1 MLPVLNGV
9 YQKRYIP
16 FCFTITHPFLSTLLY
31 RNDICAPEW
40 ITFKSMSL
48 RPKEE
53 LTESEVQK
61 GLKMVIWDGLLAEV
75 MTSFTGSAFLI
86 SMALLMGAS
95 NIQIGLLAA
104 LPTFTN
110 LSQLISIWLVRK
122 FNNRRAIAVYCAYL
136 ARFPLILI
144 GGSVLWVTGGSVTM
158 LIFFLS
164 FYYFFGS
171 IAGPSW
177 NSWMKDLVPENML
190 GNYFSRRTRYTQSVD
205 VILSIV
211 LGLSLDFIKRQYQ
224 QYELST
230 YAIFFI
236 VAGTFGIIGGYLLSK
251 APEPQAYLTNANI
264 LALFRQPLK
273 NANFRRLLIFN
284 SAWVFALNIATPF
297 FTVFMMKGMGLPI
310 SYIIILQIISQLFSI
325 LTLRI
330 WGIFADRYSNKS
342 IIALSAPIYILC
354 ILAWCF
360 VGIYS
365 QLYANLVLLAIIHIF
380 TGIST
385 SGINLSLTNIGLKLA
400 PREDAI
406 VYLSVKN
413 IVTAVF
419 SSLGPIVGGLL
430 ADFFTNRSLL
440 ISAQWSGPTMGK
452 TFRLV
457 SLHEWNF
464 LFLIG
469 ALLALIALELLAH
482 VKEVGEV
489 QKDIVKRIM
498 RTSIKSNLKD
508 YFLIGN
514 IISWHEQLKAI
525 MKFRFRRRPPKTI
538 L

>member
-1 MLPVLNGV
+1 
-9 YQKRYIP
+9 
-16 FCFTITHPFLSTLLY
+16 
-31 RNDICAPEW
+31 
-40 ITFKSMSL
+40 MSL
-48 RPKEE
+48 QPRPE

-86 SMALLMGAS
+86 SMALLMGAN

-110 LSQLISIWLVRK
+110 LSQLLSIWLVRK
-122 FNNRRAIAVYCAYL
+122 YNNRRAVAVYCAYL

-144 GGSVLWVTGGSVTM
+144 GCSVLWVTGGSVSM
-158 LIFFLS
+158 LIFFLF
-164 FYYFFGS
+164 FYYGFGS

-190 GNYFSRRTRYTQSVD
+190 GTYFSRRTRYTQSVD
-205 VILSIV
+205 VILSII
-211 LGLSLDFIKRQYQ
+211 LGISLDFIKRRYPQL
-224 QYELST
+224 ELST

-236 VAGTFGIIGGYLLSK
+236 VAGSFGMLGGYLLSK
-251 APEPQAYLTNANI
+251 APEPQSFLTSANI
-264 LALFRQPLK
+264 FSLFRQPLRDI
-273 NANFRRLLIFN
+273 NFRRLLIFN

-330 WGIFADRYSNKS
+330 WGVFADRYSNKS

-354 ILAWCF
+354 IIAWCF

-365 QLYANLVLLAIIHIF
+365 KMYANLALLVVIHIF
-380 TGIST
+380 TGVST

-400 PREDAI
+400 PRGDAI

-413 IVTAVF
+413 IITAVF
-419 SSLGPIVGGLL
+419 SSLGPIAGGIL
-430 ADFFTNRSLL
+430 ADFFTHRSLL
-440 ISAQWSGPTMGK
+440 ISAQWSGPESGK
-452 TFRLV
+452 LLRLV

-469 ALLALIALELLAH
+469 AVLALFALELLAY
-482 VKEVGEV
+482 VKELGEV

-498 RTSIKSNLKD
+498 RTSIKSNLKE

-514 IISWHEQLKAI
+514 IISWHEQLKTI
-525 MKFRFRRRPPKTI
+525 VKHKIRRKTAKAAH
-538 L
+538 